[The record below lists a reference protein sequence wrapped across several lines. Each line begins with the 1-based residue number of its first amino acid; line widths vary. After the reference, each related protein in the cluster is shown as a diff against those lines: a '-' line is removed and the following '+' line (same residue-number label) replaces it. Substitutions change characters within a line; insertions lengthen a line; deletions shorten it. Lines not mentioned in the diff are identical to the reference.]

1 MQKHDS
7 EMLMKLLSTA
17 EGKRLLSM
25 MQSGNRETISKAA
38 AAARSGNY
46 SQVQELLGPLINGTE
61 AQKLAERLDSRF
73 G

>member
-7 EMLMKLLSTA
+7 EMLMKLLSSA
-17 EGKRLLSM
+17 EGKSLLSI
-25 MQSGNRETISKAA
+25 MQRGNSEIIAKAA
-38 AAARSGNY
+38 AAARSGDY